1 MSTMFDIMRKNRRV
15 RLENLVL
22 NRTSFAQTVENIFV
36 LSFLVKDGRAEITV
50 VNDGRHVVCKISL
63 LLAFLF
69 LFLTNVTQFF
79 FSYNFFNSSKK
90 CS

>member
-1 MSTMFDIMRKNRRV
+1 MSSMFDIMRKNRRV
-15 RLENLVL
+15 KLENLVL

-50 VNDGRHVVCKISL
+50 VDDGHHVVCKISL

-79 FSYNFFNSSKK
+79 FFL
-90 CS
+90 

>member
-50 VNDGRHVVCKISL
+50 VDDGHHVVCKISL
-63 LLAFLF
+63 LLAFLL